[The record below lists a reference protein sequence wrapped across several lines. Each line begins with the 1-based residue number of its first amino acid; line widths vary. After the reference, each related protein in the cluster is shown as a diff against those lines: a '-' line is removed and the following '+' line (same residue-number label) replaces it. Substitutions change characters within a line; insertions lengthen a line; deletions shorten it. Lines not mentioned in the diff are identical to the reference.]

1 MTTGYVTRIDKELN
15 IHLREVG
22 ANYFDAD
29 IIVSP
34 IHCHFPPYGSKE
46 WKTLMK
52 YFNENYLERKAVFYY
67 DLGSFG
73 NVHYGDLKIYC
84 EHGVDNLDQ
93 GLLHDII
100 GSTVTQ

>member
-1 MTTGYVTRIDKELN
+1 MTIGYVTRIDKELN
-15 IHLREVG
+15 LHLREVK
-22 ANYFDAD
+22 ANYYDCD

-46 WKTLMK
+46 WKAVRR
-52 YFNENYLERKAVFYY
+52 YFNEKFLGKKAIFYC
-67 DLGSFG
+67 DLGSAG
-73 NVHYGDLKIYC
+73 GVRYGDLKIYC

-93 GLLHDII
+93 GLIHDII